1 MCTKLGG
8 ELMRRRILGEVA
20 ESMINEEFELLGEID
35 VSNFAFVNSVMF
47 EKTCDCSEL
56 LLIWTDMENSTN
68 TDSMVNVNINDIY
81 VDCGTPKTSKSGSK
95 RNGYTLYKCLNG
107 CGTISVSHN
116 GATSKT
122 MYGGNAGNVVIPYN
136 LMPITERFR
145 KIKIYNVSTQYYAT
159 SGTIKVYGR

>member
-1 MCTKLGG
+1 M
-8 ELMRRRILGEVA
+8 ERRRTLGSEVT

-68 TDSMVNVNINDIY
+68 TDSAVMVKINDIAA
-81 VDCGTPKTSKSGSK
+81 DCGTPRTSKRGSK
-95 RNGYTLYKCLNG
+95 KNGYTLYKCLNG
-107 CGTISVSHN
+107 CGTIAVSHT
-116 GATSKT
+116 GAGSKT
-122 MYGGNAGNVVIPYN
+122 MYSGNAGNVMIPYN
-136 LMPITERFR
+136 LMPIAEKFR
-145 KIKIYNVSTQYYAT
+145 KIKIYNGGTQYYAT